1 MVNLQWSFIR
11 ILKTRKELDNL
22 GCISASLYID
32 SEALQCPFI
41 VYSSVLMWEGV
52 LRALTML
59 SKNMCGNQA
68 KLSLGEHLERE
79 LEAKIVC

>member
-22 GCISASLYID
+22 GRISASLYID
-32 SEALQCPFI
+32 SEALQRPFI

-59 SKNMCGNQA
+59 SKDMCGKQA
-68 KLSLGEHLERE
+68 KLSLGKHLERE